1 MNLLIFF
8 AVVFATII
16 LAIVLE
22 RIIHCP
28 ILVGFTFF
36 SIFLVVAAVLN
47 NITLV
52 IVAIGLGI
60 LAFIVAFLDCTFRR
74 SGFFRDNCCLT
85 CDCDDNGSGRS
96 GSNSNCNNDTNGTL
110 TILNSNGRVVARIN
124 GNTITCNDDS
134 DCCCNTNNL
143 GINLISDSG
152 NTSENNCSSCGCN
165 RNYRMRGY

>member
-36 SIFLVVAAVLN
+36 AIFLVVAAVLN

-74 SGFFRDNCCLT
+74 SGFFRNNNCLT
-85 CDCDDNGSGRS
+85 CDCDD
-96 GSNSNCNNDTNGTL
+96 TF

-124 GNTITCNDDS
+124 GSTITCNDDNN
-134 DCCCNTNNL
+134 CCCNTNNL
-143 GINLISDSG
+143 GINLVSDNG
-152 NTSENNCSSCGCN
+152 NISENNCSSCGCN